1 MDNAYPR
8 FFNMVRKL
16 LQMLCALIMIFKY
29 IVYLNLGIKYIIKYY
44 VLLIT
49 YVSKRITIFDY
60 TYSTDL
66 TFSKIETLKL
76 VLVRS
81 KFRKEKRR
89 KKGGNFRRLLVK
101 FSFPLGIIERE
112 KLLMSFCVF
121 QVDFSSKPHYWRAL
135 HPQIKVFSQR
145 QCLLG
150 TNVPP

>member
-1 MDNAYPR
+1 
-8 FFNMVRKL
+8 
-16 LQMLCALIMIFKY
+16 MLCALIMIFKY

-66 TFSKIETLKL
+66 TFSEIETLKL

-112 KLLMSFCVF
+112 KLLMSFCF
-121 QVDFSSKPHYWRAL
+121 LGGF
-135 HPQIKVFSQR
+135 
-145 QCLLG
+145 LLQTSLLAG
-150 TNVPP
+150 PPSTNKGIFIEAVPIGN

>member
-1 MDNAYPR
+1 
-8 FFNMVRKL
+8 
-16 LQMLCALIMIFKY
+16 MLCALIMIFKY

-49 YVSKRITIFDY
+49 YVSKTITIFDY

-112 KLLMSFCVF
+112 KLLMSFSF
-121 QVDFSSKPHYWRAL
+121 LGGF
-135 HPQIKVFSQR
+135 
-145 QCLLG
+145 LLQTSLLAG
-150 TNVPP
+150 PPSTNKGIFIEAVPIGN